1 MHKLGLLL
9 CLFICC
15 FTKATA
21 DNGQYATSLLRQLA
35 SDAGYVPS
43 SHLNDSIP
51 HTFRGLPLAVEV
63 GNDRVVRH
71 LGIKLF
77 NADMFHAASR
87 VDSMAMRFMER
98 YALELITLHN
108 VNAVDKKADDKV
120 FFRQGNLSVLTHN
133 ALKCKFSLLHHP
145 NYFEARWTS
154 DNKNIVTLVFPP
166 NVELIC
172 GATLVELQNGMQEE
186 LKSTPSNPLP
196 TREWNEEELV
206 DKGDNLWAS
215 NAKYYELKALNDVVN
230 LYKDGKGFQPIFSE
244 KHLDYSATNLAL
256 GTIPQDYRMAVEQN
270 MYGFQ
275 KKSYLVNLSQWLN
288 YCIANGLKLYV
299 SVEEE
304 RTDGLK
310 LFVLAVNKDF
320 GYNHVMSLIVPSSFI
335 KNKACVLKAK
345 LTVFV
350 PTDNVKNLY
359 QNYVRHAKKKIN
371 YE

>member
-1 MHKLGLLL
+1 M
-9 CLFICC
+9 
-15 FTKATA
+15 
-21 DNGQYATSLLRQLA
+21 
-35 SDAGYVPS
+35 
-43 SHLNDSIP
+43 
-51 HTFRGLPLAVEV
+51 
-63 GNDRVVRH
+63 
-71 LGIKLF
+71 
-77 NADMFHAASR
+77 
-87 VDSMAMRFMER
+87 
-98 YALELITLHN
+98 
-108 VNAVDKKADDKV
+108 
-120 FFRQGNLSVLTHN
+120 
-133 ALKCKFSLLHHP
+133 
-145 NYFEARWTS
+145 
-154 DNKNIVTLVFPP
+154 
-166 NVELIC
+166 
-172 GATLVELQNGMQEE
+172 
-186 LKSTPSNPLP
+186 
-196 TREWNEEELV
+196 
-206 DKGDNLWAS
+206 
-215 NAKYYELKALNDVVN
+215 N